1 MTSFAP
7 LRHKLPQ
14 ALRLA
19 TLLLASLALCVSCS
33 TKRNTALSRGYQR
46 MTSRYN
52 VYYNAREA
60 FKGGIE
66 NARKAYKNDYSHVLP
81 VYEFSNDRASAA
93 ANGDMETTLKKS
105 HKLIQL
111 HSITVKPETSGHL
124 TDEERRFR
132 SKTEFNP
139 YVAEAHL
146 LIGKAYVVMHN
157 EMEAIEQFDY
167 ISRLHE
173 GERASYE
180 ARIWKAIAYTQ
191 IGQYSN
197 AQAALKSYDMDG
209 VAPSSLYPEFQA
221 AYANIFIAQGEY
233 AQAIPYIEKAA
244 QEASDSHCRNRYSYI
259 LAQLYRL
266 NGQRDKAAPIFMK
279 LSRLMSDY
287 DMAFA
292 AKLDLPTVAST
303 PEELAKAE
311 KTLNRM
317 ARDPKNTDQLDQVY
331 YAIGHLD
338 LGRGDKSAAITAFNK
353 SVQTSVSNDN
363 QKGLSFLSL
372 ADIYQAEP
380 EYIDASTCLNSAA
393 FFLDDANE
401 RKEEATK
408 RSKLLAP
415 LATELRTV
423 RDNDSLLRIARM
435 PAKERDAFLEKMVK
449 DHNDEVEARRA
460 AKEADEANAMS
471 QTDFYQI
478 QQNTTGGSSW
488 YFYNT
493 QVVTAGKATFRTRW
507 GNRKNED
514 DWRRSNK
521 QSTLATT
528 EGAEDGTEADGAV
541 ADAQQ
546 EMAERE
552 DNELWTKEKLAKGL
566 PMTDAAQKANEQ
578 QTADAMLKAASI
590 LYDDIN
596 DCQSCSEILQT
607 YVSRFPK
614 SDNLYDALALL
625 HFSQARCGDSS
636 GQSST
641 DSQILRQFPESLLAQ
656 NIKDPSFAS
665 RMAQDRA
672 SANDA
677 YKRTYEQYLG
687 GDFGTVI
694 SNSSTALEQG
704 GADDLRANYLL
715 LRAMAYAKSGQATPF
730 RSDLTEIHTSCAGT
744 PQDSLAVKL
753 LAMLDEGRM
762 PTRHEAYQSPLA
774 SSRNADAATQVEKV
788 EYAYEPDSIHVI
800 VCFVDPGRLREAQFT
815 VSDYNF
821 SNFIIQDYDVAM
833 AEMPHAAQAVVIGYF
848 ANRKE
853 AETYFYAI
861 REQAFWKEL
870 SSQPIAPI
878 YMMSVQNERLLRLS
892 GPDDAFLEFMKTN
905 YGL

>member
-1 MTSFAP
+1 MPPFAP
-7 LRHKLPQ
+7 LRHKLPT
-14 ALRLA
+14 ALRLLA
-19 TLLLASLALCVSCS
+19 ALTVALTLCASCS
-33 TKRNTALSRGYQR
+33 TKRNTAVSRGYQR
-46 MTSRYN
+46 LTSRYN

-60 FKGGIE
+60 FTSGIE
-66 NARKAYKNDYSHVLP
+66 ATRSALKNDYSHVLP
-81 VYEFSNDRASAA
+81 VYEFSNDRAANA

-111 HSITVKPETSGHL
+111 HSITVKPEHSGTL

-132 SKTEFNP
+132 AKTEFNP

-157 EMEAIEQFDY
+157 EQEAIEQFDY

-191 IGQYSN
+191 IGQYSS

-209 VAPSSLYPEFQA
+209 VAPANLYADYQA
-221 AYANIFIAQGEY
+221 AYANTFIEQGLY
-233 AQAIPYIEKAA
+233 AEAIPYVEKAA
-244 QEASDSHCRNRYSYI
+244 AETRDSHCRNRYNYI

-266 NGQRDKAAPIFMK
+266 TGQRDKAAPIFMR

-317 ARDPKNTDQLDQVY
+317 ARDPKNQDQLDQVY

-338 LGRGDKSAAITAFNK
+338 LGRGDKAAALDAFNK
-353 SVQTSVSNDN
+353 SVQSSVSNDN

-380 EYIDASTCLNSAA
+380 QYIEASTCLDSAA

-401 RKEEATK
+401 RKAEAQS
-408 RSKLLAP
+408 RSSLLAP
-415 LATELRTV
+415 LAAELRTV

-435 PAKERDAFLEKMVK
+435 PEKQRNELLDDMVK
-449 DHNDEVEARRA
+449 EHNDRIDALREAR
-460 AKEADEANAMS
+460 EADESNAMS

-478 QQNTTGGSSW
+478 QQGAQSGSSW
-488 YFYNT
+488 YFYNN
-493 QVVTAGKATFRTRW
+493 QIVAAGKSTFRSKW

-521 QSTLATT
+521 QAQAAAT
-528 EGAEDGTEADGAV
+528 EGIDDGSQAI
-541 ADAQQ
+541 ADAQEQ
-546 EMAERE
+546 MADRQADEKWTRE
-552 DNELWTKEKLAKGL
+552 TLLKDL
-566 PMTDAAQKANEQ
+566 PLTSESQKANEQ
-578 QTADAMLKAASI
+578 QTADAMLKGASL
-590 LYDDIN
+590 LYDDVH
-596 DCQSCSEILQT
+596 DYESCARLLEE
-607 YVSRFPK
+607 YRRRFPK
-614 SDNLYDALALL
+614 SDKLYDALALL
-625 HFSQARCGDSS
+625 HFAQQRTGDKA
-636 GQSST
+636 GQSDT
-641 DSQILRQFPESLLAQ
+641 DSQILRQFPESLLAKG
-656 NIKDPSFAS
+656 ISDPTYVQ

-672 SANDA
+672 SANSV
-677 YKRTYEQYLG
+677 YEQTYAQYLG
-687 GDFGTVI
+687 GDFGSVI
-694 SNSSTALEQG
+694 TRSTGALAQAQ
-704 GADDLRANYLL
+704 ADDELRPNYLL
-715 LRAMAYAKSGQATPF
+715 LRAMAYAKTGQPEPF
-730 RSDLTEIHTSCAGT
+730 RSDLQAIRSSCPGT

-762 PTRHEAYQSPLA
+762 PSPYAPYESPLA
-774 SSRNADAATQVEKV
+774 SNRSADARPEAEKAA
-788 EYAYEPDSIHVI
+788 YAYEPDSVHVV
-800 VCFVDPGRLREAQFT
+800 VCFVDAGRLRDAQFT

-833 AEMPHAAQAVVIGYF
+833 AEMPHGAQAVVVRRF
-848 ANRKE
+848 RNRRE
-853 AETYFYAI
+853 AESYFYSI
-861 REQAFWKEL
+861 REQPFWRGL
-870 SSQPIAPI
+870 SEKPIAPI
-878 YMMSVQNERLLRLS
+878 YMMSEQNLRLLRLS
-892 GPDDAFLEFMKTN
+892 GPDEAFCDFMKEN
-905 YGL
+905 YGI